1 LLIALVFAQTPQV
14 VKSFKNIAGGR
25 DSAVSVTALSVSTFS
40 IFLWFI
46 YAVMAEDS
54 LIKVSASVAFSINAV
69 IIALEIIG
77 KRKRSLNT
85 A

>member
-1 LLIALVFAQTPQV
+1 
-14 VKSFKNIAGGR
+14 
-25 DSAVSVTALSVSTFS
+25 
-40 IFLWFI
+40 
-46 YAVMAEDS
+46 MAEDS

-77 KRKRSLNT
+77 KRKRALDT